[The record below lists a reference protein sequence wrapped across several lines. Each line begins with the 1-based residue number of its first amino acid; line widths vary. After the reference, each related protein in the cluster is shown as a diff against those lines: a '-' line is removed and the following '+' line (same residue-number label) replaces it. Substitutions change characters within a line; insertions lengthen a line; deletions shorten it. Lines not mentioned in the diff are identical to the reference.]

1 MKVMLSETVT
11 HFHEVELSDEIGVE
25 ELEKIIS
32 MANGLK
38 NRCNTG
44 YEAIETVLEAYKKKF
59 DLDYKVTPNA
69 CGTECEELNFEYF
82 IEE

>member
-11 HFHEVELSDEIGVE
+11 HYHSVELSDELDI
-25 ELEKIIS
+25 EKILD

-38 NRCNTG
+38 KRCDTG
-44 YEAIETVLEAYKKKF
+44 YEAIEVVLQAYKNKF
-59 DLDYKVTPNA
+59 GDAFDYKVTPNA
-69 CGTECEELNFEYF
+69 CGTEFEELDFEYL